1 MRASLRIGMNSLVTV
16 AGVAALLLS
25 PLAAQAN
32 SDAITYPRAGEV
44 CDQVGQVCYDSFGP
58 SIGITKI
65 YFGQFAAD
73 RLSQN
78 LSRSSSRDFRLSSG
92 QACSISMRTCWN
104 DGWNAQNK
112 DKRLT
117 WQLFASAPAQPQ
129 PHAHKQVAKQNGFCS
144 LSEAGRPMFD
154 GPCDLKQVVKGNT
167 SRFRIHLSNGNTYVF
182 DVAFDDELRG
192 RDVFDLVTAAAD
204 TIEDLTFD
212 FTVISYSFG
221 DFLTGITL
229 NDDSDFGEEI
239 GRAHV

>member
-1 MRASLRIGMNSLVTV
+1 MGKSFSDCCRHPDRGGVT
-16 AGVAALLLS
+16 S
-25 PLAAQAN
+25 QAN
-32 SDAITYPRAGEV
+32 SDAIIFPRAGEV

-117 WQLFASAPAQPQ
+117 RQLFDSTPAQPQ
-129 PHAHKQVAKQNGFCS
+129 PHAHKQVANRTGS
-144 LSEAGRPMFD
+144 AASARPAN
-154 GPCDLKQVVKGNT
+154 PV
-167 SRFRIHLSNGNTYVF
+167 
-182 DVAFDDELRG
+182 
-192 RDVFDLVTAAAD
+192 
-204 TIEDLTFD
+204 
-212 FTVISYSFG
+212 
-221 DFLTGITL
+221 
-229 NDDSDFGEEI
+229 
-239 GRAHV
+239 

>member
-1 MRASLRIGMNSLVTV
+1 MNSLVTV

-32 SDAITYPRAGEV
+32 SDAITFPRAGEV

-78 LSRSSSRDFRLSSG
+78 LSRSSRRDFRLSSG

-117 WQLFASAPAQPQ
+117 RQLFDSAPAQPQ

-144 LSEAGRPMFD
+144 LSEAGRPIFD

-182 DVAFDDELRG
+182 SNKG
-192 RDVFDLVTAAAD
+192 GHGY
-204 TIEDLTFD
+204 TIND
-212 FTVISYSFG
+212 SFG
-221 DFLTGITL
+221 GSWPVTFVDHGNTGVFRFANYKLVATQS
-229 NDDSDFGEEI
+229 NGNPQPTTGEVAGAAI
-239 GRAHV
+239 GAMLENLFR